1 MCKPCP
7 TDRSPLLCVFCFS
20 MLLSGSTFW
29 GSSEFQ
35 VVGPRL
41 CHLLLVFCCLRP
53 AEVQCLLFHEAWC
66 VCTVF
71 RSCGF
76 CTLYFYPFSSQ
87 LERRIWYWHR
97 HFIGNVPKRFHFIFS
112 PELHSEML
120 QDFSGKL
127 RVPQGLLASRELSSW
142 MSFSLQLEEIRIYY
156 CSENLN

>member
-7 TDRSPLLCVFCFS
+7 TDRSLLCVFCFS
-20 MLLSGSTFW
+20 VLLSGSTFW

-66 VCTVF
+66 VCAVF

-76 CTLYFYPFSSQ
+76 WTLYFYPFSSQ

-97 HFIGNVPKRFHFIFS
+97 HFIGNVPKLFHFFLLSCTVRYCRISAESSGF
-112 PELHSEML
+112 HKVCL
-120 QDFSGKL
+120 QAESCQAGWAF
-127 RVPQGLLASRELSSW
+127 PCSW
-142 MSFSLQLEEIRIYY
+142 RG
-156 CSENLN
+156 